1 MHTDEQR
8 IVKGSRLAIPFIC
21 ACTNAMSQGIKFETL
36 KSGFKITLLFHQG
49 TSIRGFASK
58 CIVFNTKLAT
68 GPEMLPMQTSVCIF
82 QSGNCSLCRPQRA
95 HFSSED
101 VTYTDFSVHFFNPEK
116 CSRCRRQCTFFNM
129 KKCSRCRRK
138 CAFFNP
144 EKCSLC
150 RPQRALFNPEDVT
163 YTDVSVHFS
172 VRKMFRMQISACT
185 FQSGRC
191 MGLGHEGLR
200 VIRADIDHQP
210 AS

>member
-1 MHTDEQR
+1 
-8 IVKGSRLAIPFIC
+8 
-21 ACTNAMSQGIKFETL
+21 MSQGVKFETL
-36 KSGFKITLLFHQG
+36 KSGFEITLLFHQG

-58 CIVFNTKLAT
+58 CIVFNTKLVT

-82 QSGNCSLCRPQRA
+82 QSGKCSLCTPQRA
-95 HFSSED
+95 LFISED
-101 VTYTDFSVHFFNPEK
+101 VTYTDVSVHFFNMEK
-116 CSRCRRQCTFFNM
+116 CSRCRSQYTFFNM
-129 KKCSRCRRK
+129 NFFSRCRRQ

-144 EKCSLC
+144 EFFSLC
-150 RPQRALFNPEDVT
+150 RPQRALFNQEDVI

-185 FQSGRC
+185 FQSGRS

>member
-1 MHTDEQR
+1 MCR
-8 IVKGSRLAIPFIC
+8 GV
-21 ACTNAMSQGIKFETL
+21 KFETL
-36 KSGFKITLLFHQG
+36 KSVFKITLLFHRG

-58 CIVFNTKLAT
+58 YIVFNTKLVT
-68 GPEMLPMQTSVCIF
+68 GPDMLPMQTSACIF
-82 QSGNCSLCRPQRA
+82 NTGKCSLCRPQRA
-95 HFSSED
+95 LFSPED
-101 VTYTDFSVHFFNPEK
+101 VTYTDVSVHFFSIRIK
-116 CSRCRRQCTFFNM
+116 CSRCRRQ
-129 KKCSRCRRK
+129 

-150 RPQRALFNPEDVT
+150 RPQRVLFSPEDVT

-210 AS
+210 TS